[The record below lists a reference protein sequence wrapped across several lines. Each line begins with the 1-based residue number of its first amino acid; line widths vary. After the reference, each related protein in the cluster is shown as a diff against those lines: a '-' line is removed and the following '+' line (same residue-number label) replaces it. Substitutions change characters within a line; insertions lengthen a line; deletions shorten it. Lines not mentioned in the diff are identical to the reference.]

1 MATAAEPQ
9 PAELPLPGGQP
20 DATVK
25 LRPLLSGVAKG
36 APGWIHREEGR
47 LAKLRA
53 IGIGVPKS
61 DLLEIPVVA
70 FLVQHPSAG
79 PVLIDTGLHP
89 SCAVDPKQNLGR
101 VGTLA
106 FPGLEMEPRQAVA
119 EQLRALGIEARDV
132 KLVVMT
138 NLHIDHASAMSEFP
152 NATFVFSSREW
163 EAATEQRNWQ
173 HGYRTR
179 QFDHGFDY
187 RTLDFEGAAGTDSY
201 ATFGRSFDLLG
212 DGSIRAVYT
221 PGHTHGHMS
230 VVLRLREREALV
242 AGDAIYTR
250 HALHT
255 GHRPFRIEDE
265 HRFGRSLKEIQLY
278 TETRPE
284 DTVVIPGHDMEVWGK
299 LEAVYE

>member
-101 VGTLA
+101 VGALA

-138 NLHIDHASAMSEFP
+138 HLHIDHASAMSEFP

-163 EAATEQRNWQ
+163 EAATEPRNWQ

-187 RTLDFEGAAGTDSY
+187 RMLDFEGADTDSH
-201 ATFGRSFDLLG
+201 ASFGRSFDLLG

-230 VVLRLREREALV
+230 VVLRLAGREALV

-250 HALHT
+250 HALET
-255 GHRPFRIEDE
+255 GHLPFRIEDE
-265 HRFGRSLKEIQLY
+265 HLYKRSLKEIQLY
-278 TETRPE
+278 EQNAP
-284 DTVVIPGHDMEVWGK
+284 DAVIIPGHDMAAWRA
-299 LEAVYE
+299 LEPEY